1 MIKKQQKW
9 IALLVTLTFMW
20 LLQVSTMP
28 MAAANAPEQIGSA
41 GAEQGPDYVEAVGHK
56 VAPAKKKSI
65 LPIILIGVGV
75 VAVAAVLFL
84 VVLKTKYDLEPDPQQ
99 RLLLDHQPAHVRFC
113 RHVQRQR
120 DSHRHRF
127 CRHRP
132 LDRRRQGR
140 QFHHE
145 RQQHVFMELYRRF
158 HRQRHLKRHTQLSR
172 RDARHQR
179 HLDRHPHG
187 SRRRAPADR
196 AKRKETGAL
205 VPAIAAL
212 CFKFPG
218 AGSCLL
224 SKVG

>member
-84 VVLKTKYDLEPDPQQ
+84 VVLKTKYDLRGTWSLTRSSDFYWITNP
-99 RLLLDHQPAHVRFC
+99 RTFVFAGTSK
-113 RHVQRQR
+113 
-120 DSHRHRF
+120 DSGTLTVTGF
-127 CRHRP
+127 
-132 LDRRRQGR
+132 
-140 QFHHE
+140 
-145 RQQHVFMELYRRF
+145 
-158 HRQRHLKRHTQLSR
+158 
-172 RDARHQR
+172 
-179 HLDRHPHG
+179 
-187 SRRRAPADR
+187 ADIGPWT
-196 AKRKETGAL
+196 ADGKDVSFTMNANSTYLWSFTGAFTDKDTL
-205 VPAIAAL
+205 SGTLNYHDATHDINGTWTATRTAAAAAL
-212 CFKFPG
+212 PPTAQSEKRPER
-218 AGSCLL
+218 
-224 SKVG
+224 